1 RCFRCNKRGHRERDC
16 TTEERDFVTLCV
28 RCGGAGHTVDTCS
41 SAKAV
46 LAFEVLSPEDEA
58 AVDAEAYAAPE
69 QPEAKCSDNS
79 VVSVGGGELAGQ
91 SQEESFI
98 LDSGASCTVFTSD
111 DGFVNYRECDKRVR
125 VAGKRELPIVGQGD
139 VTIAFRSEQ
148 GRVRLKLRDVFHVP
162 QLGYNLI
169 SFRGVMAAG

>member
-1 RCFRCNKRGHRERDC
+1 
-16 TTEERDFVTLCV
+16 
-28 RCGGAGHTVDTCS
+28 
-41 SAKAV
+41 
-46 LAFEVLSPEDEA
+46 
-58 AVDAEAYAAPE
+58 
-69 QPEAKCSDNS
+69 
-79 VVSVGGGELAGQ
+79 GQ

-98 LDSGASCTVFTSD
+98 LDSGASCTMFTSD

-169 SFRGVMAAG
+169 SFRGVMAAGHNVENSFVKITIFLKDG